1 MTTAPS
7 QAAYMDPSQ
16 ISQNQSEQ
24 LPAFVEP
31 CLQAIVHPYYGN
43 THFVQPLINDAV
55 SSAGS
60 VRHVEHAEHH
70 KQHASDAANITSASG
85 SVYVAPSKPAVCPTT
100 NTDENALLLAL
111 TTNDLPT
118 VKRLVLANSNSS
130 NTAVAS
136 GNIQEGANI
145 AAVDVNSPITVSGI
159 SALHVAASKGFPGV
173 IMLLLGIPGVILDI
187 HDHEQETPL
196 FKATYN
202 GHVVGVRM
210 LIDAGANISHQDS
223 QGWTSLHNAA
233 SQGHAEVTRI
243 LTASCPQCINLQ
255 SKSGFTSLMSASA
268 RGSTEIASILLD
280 AGADP
285 LLVNSSLDTAHDIAL
300 YNEHYAL
307 AEMISKAE
315 KHWLSS
321 HAHLSSRKYPVHQ
334 AEMEILYENQRSS
347 SVYFPVQMLQA
358 TPENLKFG
366 PTNLAVGDPAPITAF
381 PPHSHIPSGFK
392 NVHLPLGI
400 SAEGQ
405 TTRQWFWLT
414 EWRVNTTDPRLL
426 IEGSNSSP
434 QPMRNF
440 ETDLDSGWLYARS
453 FDTPESDWTA
463 TMESAPSRS
472 STVANAEGVVSPRT
486 SSTGMFGLVQSIL
499 GTTTSGWVRRRSW
512 VRIRKR
518 RFVFDGTGGVESI
531 ALPRDT
537 QNDSVDPNLKLPALE
552 VELDTLKCD
561 IESLMAQ
568 SSIEYDVRRKA
579 IIITQVKLQLDRAEE
594 LQALIDVLKGDTP
607 HSQTLNSTAMKPR
620 MMQAHV
626 PSMTSISGVWQKDS
640 EASTCF
646 NCVCKFTFMLRR
658 HHCRRCG
665 NIFCDGCSSRRVM
678 IPISMFLDDNRT
690 RNLSMVLSAS
700 NGDDVGNSDQP
711 NHGNSGV
718 PQSDASAS
726 SVSDAFHPSDTNHSG
741 HTVIS
746 VSEPPSSAT
755 PLAAGGPA
763 SKERVCDA
771 CYVVL
776 TTSPE
781 SYLPQLSHNRHR
793 SNSNHSID
801 ARHHSDTNAMDTPNA
816 SKHSGSLR
824 PYSRSQHRLSL
835 SGSIMAECPVCQKV
849 LVGGMSESDVEAHVA
864 ACLESVARSLD
875 TSVMASGEQRANA
888 TASADVARS
897 ESTGIIGRSMRGV
910 SGNRYIVQVLAS
922 TLPDVECTIC
932 MEEFEKGQR
941 IARLNCLCMFHYHC
955 IQEWFANPQYG
966 KQMCPVHFK
975 FTD

>member
-594 LQALIDVLKGDTP
+594 LQALIDVLKGDIP

-620 MMQAHV
+620 RTQAL
-626 PSMTSISGVWQKDS
+626 
-640 EASTCF
+640 C
-646 NCVCKFTFMLRR
+646 
-658 HHCRRCG
+658 
-665 NIFCDGCSSRRVM
+665 
-678 IPISMFLDDNRT
+678 
-690 RNLSMVLSAS
+690 
-700 NGDDVGNSDQP
+700 
-711 NHGNSGV
+711 
-718 PQSDASAS
+718 
-726 SVSDAFHPSDTNHSG
+726 
-741 HTVIS
+741 
-746 VSEPPSSAT
+746 
-755 PLAAGGPA
+755 
-763 SKERVCDA
+763 
-771 CYVVL
+771 
-776 TTSPE
+776 
-781 SYLPQLSHNRHR
+781 
-793 SNSNHSID
+793 
-801 ARHHSDTNAMDTPNA
+801 
-816 SKHSGSLR
+816 
-824 PYSRSQHRLSL
+824 
-835 SGSIMAECPVCQKV
+835 AEY
-849 LVGGMSESDVEAHVA
+849 D
-864 ACLESVARSLD
+864 
-875 TSVMASGEQRANA
+875 
-888 TASADVARS
+888 
-897 ESTGIIGRSMRGV
+897 
-910 SGNRYIVQVLAS
+910 
-922 TLPDVECTIC
+922 
-932 MEEFEKGQR
+932 
-941 IARLNCLCMFHYHC
+941 
-955 IQEWFANPQYG
+955 
-966 KQMCPVHFK
+966 
-975 FTD
+975 

>member
-1 MTTAPS
+1 M
-7 QAAYMDPSQ
+7 
-16 ISQNQSEQ
+16 
-24 LPAFVEP
+24 L
-31 CLQAIVHPYYGN
+31 N
-43 THFVQPLINDAV
+43 T
-55 SSAGS
+55 
-60 VRHVEHAEHH
+60 EHH

-145 AAVDVNSPITVSGI
+145 AAVDVNSPITVS
-159 SALHVAASKGFPGV
+159 
-173 IMLLLGIPGVILDI
+173 
-187 HDHEQETPL
+187 TPL

-255 SKSGFTSLMSASA
+255 SKSGFTSL
-268 RGSTEIASILLD
+268 I
-280 AGADP
+280 
-285 LLVNSSLDTAHDIAL
+285 NSSLDTAHDIAL

-321 HAHLSSRKYPVHQ
+321 HAHLSSQYPVHQ

-366 PTNLAVGDPAPITAF
+366 PTNLAVGDPAPITRF
-381 PPHSHIPSGFK
+381 HH
-392 NVHLPLGI
+392 
-400 SAEGQ
+400 
-405 TTRQWFWLT
+405 TRTFQ
-414 EWRVNTTDPRLL
+414 
-426 IEGSNSSP
+426 
-434 QPMRNF
+434 
-440 ETDLDSGWLYARS
+440 
-453 FDTPESDWTA
+453 SDWTA

-499 GTTTSGWVRRRSW
+499 GTTTSGWVRRRS
-512 VRIRKR
+512 
-518 RFVFDGTGGVESI
+518 S
-531 ALPRDT
+531 LPRDT

-594 LQALIDVLKGDTP
+594 LQALIDVLKGDI
-607 HSQTLNSTAMKPR
+607 HIVKPR
-620 MMQAHV
+620 RTQAYV

-711 NHGNSGV
+711 NHGNSV

-932 MEEFEKGQR
+932 MEEFEKGQ
-941 IARLNCLCMFHYHC
+941 
-955 IQEWFANPQYG
+955 
-966 KQMCPVHFK
+966 
-975 FTD
+975 